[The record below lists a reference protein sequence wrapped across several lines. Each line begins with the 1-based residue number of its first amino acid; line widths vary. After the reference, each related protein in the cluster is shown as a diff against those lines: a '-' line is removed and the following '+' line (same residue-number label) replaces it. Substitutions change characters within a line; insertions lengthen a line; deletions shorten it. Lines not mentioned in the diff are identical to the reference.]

1 MNGLITFFDIFIS
14 GVDGVEIEGRAA
26 FLIDESLNC
35 VLNFILR
42 RFIFSVF
49 FSTSGSYFFCNSMI
63 EMVSEGRASI
73 LTQSKESGTKAFW
86 GMWALIQS
94 CMLTYVENSK
104 Q

>member
-49 FSTSGSYFFCNSMI
+49 FNIRVVFFLQFYDRDGFRGPGVDPN
-63 EMVSEGRASI
+63 A
-73 LTQSKESGTKAFW
+73 K
-86 GMWALIQS
+86 
-94 CMLTYVENSK
+94 
-104 Q
+104 